1 MYAKIRNGLG
11 GNCQWLASMF
21 ETNVI
26 EASDILC
33 RNFRSA
39 LYNISCYAYGADPEY
54 NQDLIDEGWL
64 PEERAANCEYEYYQ
78 IDYSWSYLLDSFTN
92 GFFDSSN

>member
-39 LYNISCYAYGADPEY
+39 LYNEDRIHYA
-54 NQDLIDEGWL
+54 L
-64 PEERAANCEYEYYQ
+64 
-78 IDYSWSYLLDSFTN
+78 DYLTPSEFVCKLDGGN
-92 GFFDSSN
+92 K

>member
-21 ETNVI
+21 ETNVN

-39 LYNISCYAYGADPEY
+39 LYYAFPE
-54 NQDLIDEGWL
+54 DLAL
-64 PEERAANCEYEYYQ
+64 
-78 IDYSWSYLLDSFTN
+78 FHH
-92 GFFDSSN
+92 